1 MPGME
6 SGPASAEAEVVTP
19 LRRTGCLRAW
29 PRQLALLMV
38 CVVLVGCGTLRIVY
52 GQGAMLSYWWL
63 DRYVDF
69 NGLQTPKV
77 HQALGRWFAWQ
88 HAEAL
93 PQALQLLASVQTD
106 AARTEVSAQRICG
119 WWAEA
124 LSLRDDAY
132 RAALPALGEL
142 ARTLT
147 PAQLTHI
154 EARQAKSN
162 EDYREEFLQ
171 PDLKDRLEASV
182 ERAEERLKLL
192 YGSLDRRQ
200 SQQVARW
207 IGNSPFDAER
217 WGQERQ
223 RRQMELMRTLRD
235 IEARQLPPP
244 AAQDALAGWWASAVH
259 PRAPDYQAYVS
270 ALESDNCRF
279 LSEFH
284 RGSSAAQKQ
293 HLQDRL
299 SGWAED
305 LRPFTVAP

>member
-1 MPGME
+1 M
-6 SGPASAEAEVVTP
+6 
-19 LRRTGCLRAW
+19 
-29 PRQLALLMV
+29 LMV
-38 CVVLVGCGTLRIVY
+38 CVAFVGCGALRIVY

-77 HQALGRWFAWQ
+77 HQALARWFAWQ
-88 HAEAL
+88 HTEAL
-93 PQALQLLASVQTD
+93 PKALLVLARVQADASHAD
-106 AARTEVSAQRICG
+106 VSAQRICG

-124 LSLRDDAY
+124 VSLRDDAY
-132 RAALPALGEL
+132 RAALPAVAEL
-142 ARTLT
+142 ALTLS
-147 PAQLTHI
+147 PAQLTRI

-171 PDLKDRLEASV
+171 LDPKDRLEASV
-182 ERAEERLKLL
+182 ERAEERLTLL

-207 IGNSPFDAER
+207 IGSSPFDAER

-223 RRQMELMRTLRD
+223 RRQDELMRTLRD
-235 IEARQLPPP
+235 IAVRRLPPVD
-244 AAQDALAGWWASAVH
+244 AQAALAGWWSSAMH
-259 PRAPDYQAYVS
+259 SRAPDYQAYVN
-270 ALESDNCRF
+270 ALEADNCRF

-284 RGSSAAQKQ
+284 RGSSAQQKQ

-299 SGWAED
+299 SGWSED
-305 LRPFTVAP
+305 LKPFVISP